1 MRVSS
6 CAPERGGRHEAS
18 SVGLWRHHGLG
29 CCRSGCS
36 AVIDSRAVELPA
48 CTATDL
54 VPRFT
59 KIVVTQGPTSFTR
72 AARGKEAVVR
82 AHLTIPTT
90 CTVAR
95 TQSITPTTATLT
107 ITGGSASGPIANYNP
122 LSGALGSAALA
133 DSTADPLFL
142 VPATALRPGDGS
154 TTSALTLA
162 VEVKYTRVSGGVTTP
177 GLTTPAGAAG
187 STKTLTLDRKTNAL
201 RILRFRSATRRA
213 RPSSGTPPRIR
224 PLRR

>member
-1 MRVSS
+1 MRRRLWGCGAVVVLAAVAAVAPLSS
-6 CAPERGGRHEAS
+6 TAGPS
-18 SVGLWRHHGLG
+18 T
-29 CCRSGCS
+29 
-36 AVIDSRAVELPA
+36 LPA

-59 KIVVTQGPTSFTR
+59 KIVVTQGPTSFAR

-95 TQSITPTTATLT
+95 TQSITPTSATLA

-177 GLTTPAGAAG
+177 P
-187 STKTLTLDRKTNAL
+187 
-201 RILRFRSATRRA
+201 
-213 RPSSGTPPRIR
+213 
-224 PLRR
+224 